1 MPGKQVHKDK
11 RDYELASNLRKF
23 SSTQVELA
31 RNIARS
37 LNDWSGGPNP
47 RLRQL
52 SRSPYLYGS
61 DVTPPTLVKAEYREK
76 WPGLF
81 SFNKVAAGDTET
93 NVFSD
98 DQEIILMSVT
108 YKSKAALFYLKS
120 FVEGEENVVE
130 RTHEITKR
138 EIGDVLKERNIDL
151 EVMICDTPGTIVKEA
166 LSRLHAWKP
175 DFFTFWNMD
184 FDITKMME
192 AMEREGIDPADLFS
206 DPSVP
211 PNFRYFEY
219 KKGNTQKVT
228 ASGKTMSIAIEDRWN
243 WVTHPAMWQMVDS
256 MPIYRIL
263 RVADGKD
270 SSYALDYIL
279 DKEGLAK
286 KLKIVDLKNA
296 SGLRWHEIMQE
307 KYKIEYGVYNLFDSI
322 ALELLDEK
330 TNDLGSNISLHS
342 KNSDY
347 KNFNSQP
354 KRLCDDM
361 HFWHLRQEVPEVIGS
376 SSDQAED
383 ELDKFVI
390 GHSDWVVTLPSYMA
404 SPTGIKC
411 VKDYPDYKTMVFV
424 HVSDLDVVS
433 TYPNV
438 SQLLNISRKTCVFEF
453 SRMKGI
459 SEHHRREVGVNL
471 TGGRVNAVEIGQKI
485 LGMPEM
491 DELVSEFCHENGI
504 EAPLVDSRYIV
515 AAPLEMKYPEEE
527 PVPDQTMLDDVVTH

>member
-1 MPGKQVHKDK
+1 MSDKPKLIGIEAKHITYVPDQNGGNHDALFIKEVGHFSDGSKRPRLKRIDDYKRPYYVTMPGKQVHKDK

-120 FVEGEENVVE
+120 FVEGEENVIE

-411 VKDYPDYKTMVFV
+411 VKDYPDYSTMIFV
-424 HVSDLDVVS
+424 HVSDQIRS
-433 TYPNV
+433 P
-438 SQLLNISRKTCVFEF
+438 S
-453 SRMKGI
+453 
-459 SEHHRREVGVNL
+459 
-471 TGGRVNAVEIGQKI
+471 
-485 LGMPEM
+485 
-491 DELVSEFCHENGI
+491 
-504 EAPLVDSRYIV
+504 IV
-515 AAPLEMKYPEEE
+515 RLE
-527 PVPDQTMLDDVVTH
+527 